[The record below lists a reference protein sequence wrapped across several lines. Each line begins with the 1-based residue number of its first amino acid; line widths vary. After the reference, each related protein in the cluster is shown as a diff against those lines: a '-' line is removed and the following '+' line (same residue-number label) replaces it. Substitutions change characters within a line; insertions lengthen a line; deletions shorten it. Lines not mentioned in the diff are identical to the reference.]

1 MKKRILCFGD
11 SNTWGYTPVTAVRYD
26 EKTRWT
32 GILQEKLGSEYAVI
46 EEGLSGR
53 TTVFDVE
60 FDDLLNG
67 KKALGVI
74 LKSQQPL
81 DAVIVFLGTN
91 DIVDHKMARIE
102 LGITEIIRQ
111 IKNANYIIRSK
122 TPIFA
127 GEVKILLI
135 CPLSF
140 DSCCALPQEVIEE
153 SKLFSST
160 YERVSLQTGVDFL
173 DLNGQVSA
181 SKEDGIHLTQQAHN
195 KVATL
200 VYDKLKEM
208 GL

>member
-32 GILQEKLGSEYAVI
+32 GILQEKLGSDYAVI

-111 IKNANYIIRSK
+111 IKNANSIIRSK

-127 GEVKILLI
+127 EEAKILLI
-135 CPLSF
+135 CPLAF
-140 DSCCALPQEVIEE
+140 DACCALPKDVIEE

-160 YERVSLQTGVDFL
+160 YERVSVQTGVNFL
-173 DLNGQVSA
+173 DLNGQVCA
-181 SKEDGIHLTQQAHN
+181 SREDGIHLTPQAHS
-195 KVATL
+195 KVSTL

>member
-11 SNTWGYTPVTAVRYD
+11 SNTWGFTPVTAVRYD

-32 GILQEKLGSEYAVI
+32 GILQEKLGPDYAII

-53 TTVFDVE
+53 TTVFDVD
-60 FDDLLNG
+60 FDDLENG
-67 KKALGVI
+67 KKALGYI

-81 DAVIVFLGTN
+81 DAAVVFLGTN
-91 DIVDHKMARIE
+91 DIVEHKMDRIE

-111 IKNANYIIRSK
+111 IKNANYIIRSN

-127 GEVKILLI
+127 NGAKVLLI
-135 CPLSF
+135 CPLAF
-140 DSCCALPQEVIEE
+140 GPTCVLPKEIVEE
-153 SKLFSST
+153 SKLFSSA
-160 YERVSLQTGVDFL
+160 YKRVSLATGVEFL
-173 DLNGQVSA
+173 DLNGQVEA
-181 SKEDGIHLTQQAHN
+181 SEEDGIHFTVQAHS
-195 KVATL
+195 KVANL